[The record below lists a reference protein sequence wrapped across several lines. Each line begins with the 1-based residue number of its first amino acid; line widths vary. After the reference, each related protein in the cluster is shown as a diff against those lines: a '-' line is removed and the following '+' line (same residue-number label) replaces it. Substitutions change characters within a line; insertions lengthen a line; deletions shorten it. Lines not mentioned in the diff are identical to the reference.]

1 MNTIKA
7 YAKIN
12 LALEVLGK
20 RNDGYH
26 EVSTVLHAVG
36 IADYLT
42 FKPGVGLNLVCN
54 KPSISDSDNLVI
66 RAAKVLQKATNCFSG
81 AEIHLIKQ
89 IPLASGL
96 GGGSSDAAA
105 TLMGLNDL
113 WGLGMSKEELLGLGA
128 KLGADV
134 PYFINGF
141 ECAHGTGRGD
151 ILTPL
156 PSLNGQ
162 WVVILY
168 PEIPVPTHKTATIYS
183 ELSEKEFSDGSKVI
197 DLITALKTKADVD
210 TRHCSNVFS
219 DRIVTELFPGIKEHY
234 RVFKESGAENV
245 AMSGTGPALYTLVS
259 SDNQGRVLSDL
270 LKDKGFSAYST
281 QLVGSTNE

>member
-1 MNTIKA
+1 MDTIKA

-42 FKPGVGLNLVCN
+42 FKPSVGLTLVSN
-54 KPSISDSDNLVI
+54 ISAIHENDNLVI
-66 RAAKVLQKATNCFSG
+66 KAAKILQKATNCFAG
-81 AEIHLIKQ
+81 AEIHLEKQ
-89 IPLASGL
+89 IPLSSGL

-105 TLMGLNDL
+105 TLLGLNKL
-113 WGLGMSKEELLGLGA
+113 WGLGIPKEQLLELGT

-134 PYFINGF
+134 AFFIHGYG
-141 ECAHGTGRGD
+141 CAHGVGRGD

-156 PSLNGQ
+156 PSLYGK

-168 PEIPVPTHKTATIYS
+168 PEIPTPAHKTATIYS
-183 ELSEKEFSDGSKVI
+183 QLSEREFSDGSNVI
-197 DLITALKTKADVD
+197 DLITALKTKVNVYSK
-210 TRHCSNVFS
+210 HCSNVFS
-219 DRIVTELFPGIKEHY
+219 DRFITEVFPGIGEHI
-234 RVFKESGAENV
+234 RVFMELGADHV
-245 AMSGTGPALYTLVS
+245 TMSGTGPALYTLVDS
-259 SDNQGRVLSDL
+259 EDQGRILADL
-270 LKDKGFSAYST
+270 LIDKGFSAYST
-281 QLVGSTNE
+281 PLVDCPND